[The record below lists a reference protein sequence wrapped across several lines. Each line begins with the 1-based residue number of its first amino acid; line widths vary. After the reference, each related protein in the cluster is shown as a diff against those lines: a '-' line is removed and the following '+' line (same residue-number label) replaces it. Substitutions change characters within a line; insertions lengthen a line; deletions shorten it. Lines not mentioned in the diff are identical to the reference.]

1 MNVDMQSRQ
10 KVSIIVIVVVFLI
23 GAAVIAFDWQE
34 VRRVIGTAN
43 WSLVIVALMF
53 TVISYFSFGS
63 AYIATNRL
71 FQINVDRW
79 KLFEVGYISISVDNI
94 LALLG
99 AAGLSIRIVLLRPY
113 GVKTSRIIAASIYQS
128 YFNALVL
135 LVLLL
140 AGLVY
145 LGVSSSVKGG
155 ASTGALLSAGIMGL
169 FLILATVGIFIRK
182 VRSPIFGALN
192 QITKFVA
199 HRDIMVAL
207 TTFSNSLSFGRRAAR
222 NRPLLILTILGLIV
236 GYWGFML
243 VVVWFCFYAFGQ
255 TMRPDILITGFTIG
269 ITAGNLSMVPGGFGV
284 QEASMAGIYAL
295 TGIPLTTAIL
305 SVILFRVCYDII
317 PYIVSWSLYRNI
329 LRQPTQSSQR

>member
-1 MNVDMQSRQ
+1 MNVDMQSRR
-10 KVSIIVIVVVFLI
+10 KVSIIIIVVVFLI

-34 VRRVIGTAN
+34 VRRVMGAAN
-43 WSLVIVALMF
+43 WFLVIVALMF

-63 AYIATNRL
+63 AYVATNRL
-71 FQINVDRW
+71 FQINVSRW
-79 KLFEVGYISISVDNI
+79 KLFEVGYISIALDNI
-94 LALLG
+94 LALSG

-140 AGLVY
+140 VGLLY
-145 LGVSSSVKGG
+145 LVISGTVHGG
-155 ASTGALLSAGIMGL
+155 ASTGALFSAGIMA
-169 FLILATVGIFIRK
+169 FFIILASISIFVREI
-182 VRSPIFGALN
+182 RSPILGALN
-192 QITKFVA
+192 RISKFVA
-199 HRDIMVAL
+199 HKDIMFSL
-207 TTFSNSLSFGRRAAR
+207 STFNNSLSFGWRAIR
-222 NRPLLILTILGLIV
+222 NRPSAILTILGLIV

-243 VVVWFCFYAFGQ
+243 VVMWLCFYAFGQ
-255 TMRPDILITGFTIG
+255 TIKPDILITGFTIG

-295 TGIPLTTAIL
+295 MGIPLTTAIL

-317 PYIVSWSLYRNI
+317 PYIVSWSLYQNL
-329 LRQPTQSSQR
+329 LRQPKQ

>member
-1 MNVDMQSRQ
+1 MQPRQ
-10 KVSIIVIVVVFLI
+10 KVTVIVIAVVFLI
-23 GAAVIAFDWQE
+23 GATVIALDWKE
-34 VRRVIGTAN
+34 VSRVIGTAN
-43 WSLVIVALMF
+43 WPLVIVALMF
-53 TVISYFSFGS
+53 TVISYFSFSS
-63 AYIATNRL
+63 AYVATNRL
-71 FQINVDRW
+71 FQINVSRW

-113 GVKTSRIIAASIYQS
+113 GIKTSRIIAASIYQS

-140 AGLVY
+140 VGLVY
-145 LGVSSSVKGG
+145 LGVGGSVKGG
-155 ASTGALLSAGIMGL
+155 ASASALFSAGIMGL
-169 FLILATVGIFIRK
+169 FLTLATISIFIKK
-182 VRSPIFGALN
+182 VRSPIFEVLN
-192 QITKFVA
+192 RITKFVA
-199 HRDIMVAL
+199 HRDIMGYL
-207 TTFSNSLSFGRRAAR
+207 NTFSNSLSFGRKAAR
-222 NRPLLILTILGLIV
+222 NRPLLILAILGLIT
-236 GYWGFML
+236 GYWVFML
-243 VVVWFCFYAFGQ
+243 VAMWFCFYAFGQ

-295 TGIPLTTAIL
+295 MGIPLTTGIL

-329 LRQPTQSSQR
+329 LRQPKR

>member
-1 MNVDMQSRQ
+1 MQSRQ
-10 KVSIIVIVVVFLI
+10 KVTIIVIAVVFLI
-23 GAAVIAFDWQE
+23 GAAVIALDWQE
-34 VRRVIGTAN
+34 VSRVIGSAN

-53 TVISYFSFGS
+53 TMISYFSFGA
-63 AYIATNRL
+63 AYVATNRL
-71 FQINVDRW
+71 FQINVSRW
-79 KLFEVGYISISVDNI
+79 KLFEVGYVSISVDNI

-113 GVKTSRIIAASIYQS
+113 GVKTSRIIAASVYQS

-140 AGLVY
+140 VGLVY
-145 LGVSSSVKGG
+145 LGVGGSIKGG
-155 ASTGALLSAGIMGL
+155 ASTGALFSAGIMGL
-169 FLILATVGIFIRK
+169 FLILATLSIFIKK

-192 QITKFVA
+192 RMAKFLA
-199 HRDIMVAL
+199 HRDIMDYL
-207 TTFSNSLSFGRRAAR
+207 NTFSNSLSLGRRAAR
-222 NRPLLILTILGLIV
+222 NRPLLILAILGLIA

-243 VVVWFCFYAFGQ
+243 VVMWFCFYAFGQ
-255 TMRPDILITGFTIG
+255 TVRTDILIAGFTIG

-284 QEASMAGIYAL
+284 QEASMAGVYAL
-295 TGIPLTTAIL
+295 MGIPLTTAIL

-329 LRQPTQSSQR
+329 LRQPTS